1 MKRFYFVGGPIQG
14 KSSEFFQILEQIGG
28 SPSGW
33 RIYPHAIND
42 GRALH
47 LVKAESEHEVL
58 NYLKRFSG
66 IYEYTDIVEIRE
78 KP

>member
-1 MKRFYFVGGPIQG
+1 MRTFYFVGGPIQG
-14 KSSEFFQILEQIGG
+14 KSSEFFQILMRIGG
-28 SPSGW
+28 SPPGW
-33 RIYPHAIND
+33 SIYQHAIND

-47 LVKAESEHEVL
+47 LVKAESEKEIL
-58 NYLKRFSG
+58 NHLKQFSG